1 MASEL
6 QFKKTTC
13 CCHPVSSGISPFFL
27 LRLCLLACL
36 PLSIIPFL
44 YGFSVLP
51 LSEPRPIPPFST
63 YIISPPRKKSPAN
76 CCKTLYILPLGL
88 FFFFFPSFL
97 LFFLLSPLPFSCLV
111 ATSVVS
117 SSWLI
122 HSLVLLCDL
131 RFGVI
136 AFPSLINHPPSN
148 THDMP
153 STTTATSPSLPME
166 SEPQKKSP
174 AASNASV
181 AQIKSFVAGGAGGI
195 CAVIVGHPF
204 DLVKVRL
211 QTAEKGVYSGAIH
224 VVKRTIAREGLA
236 RGLYAGV
243 SAPLVGVTP
252 MFAVS
257 FWGYDLGKT
266 LVRNFSSVPVHNGT
280 PQYTI
285 GQISAAGFFS
295 AIPMTL
301 ITAPFER
308 VKVLLQIQGQNPPP
322 PGQKPKYSGGVDV
335 VRQLYKEGGIRSV
348 FRGSAMTLARDGP
361 GSAAYFAAYEYIKRS
376 LTPKDVDGNVTG
388 ELSLPAVVAAG
399 GAAGIAMW
407 IPVFPID
414 TVKSRLQSAE
424 GRPTIGGT
432 IRGVYANG
440 GFKAFFPGFGPALA
454 RAVPA
459 NAATFL
465 GVELAHKAM
474 DKFF

>member
-1 MASEL
+1 
-6 QFKKTTC
+6 
-13 CCHPVSSGISPFFL
+13 
-27 LRLCLLACL
+27 
-36 PLSIIPFL
+36 
-44 YGFSVLP
+44 
-51 LSEPRPIPPFST
+51 
-63 YIISPPRKKSPAN
+63 
-76 CCKTLYILPLGL
+76 
-88 FFFFFPSFL
+88 
-97 LFFLLSPLPFSCLV
+97 
-111 ATSVVS
+111 
-117 SSWLI
+117 
-122 HSLVLLCDL
+122 
-131 RFGVI
+131 
-136 AFPSLINHPPSN
+136 
-148 THDMP
+148 MP
-153 STTTATSPSLPME
+153 SSASTISTPVPTELESPKQASTASTAP
-166 SEPQKKSP
+166 
-174 AASNASV
+174 NATV
-181 AQIKSFVAGGAGGI
+181 AHIKSFVAGGVGGL

-204 DLVKVRL
+204 DLVKVRM
-211 QTAEKGVYSGAIH
+211 QTAEKGVYSGAID
-224 VVKRTIAREGLA
+224 VVKKTIAREGLA

-266 LVRNFSSVPVHNGT
+266 LVRNFSTVPIHNGT
-280 PQYTI
+280 PQYSI
-285 GQISAAGFFS
+285 SQISAAGFFS

-322 PGQKPKYSGGVDV
+322 PGQKPKYSGGIDV
-335 VRQLYKEGGIRSV
+335 VRQLYKEGGVRSV

-376 LTPKDVDGNVTG
+376 LTPKDADGNVTG
-388 ELSLPAVVAAG
+388 ELSLPAVIAAG

-414 TVKSRLQSAE
+414 TIKSRLQSAE

-432 IRGVYANG
+432 IRGVYAKG
-440 GFKAFFPGFGPALA
+440 GLKAFFPGFGPALA

-474 DKFF
+474 ANMF